1 MSRSCAGASDGVPEG
16 RDAKVGDAVPGGDL
30 LHGLE
35 FLLGG
40 FEGGFQAG
48 GLPEPALA
56 AGLGDA
62 GFEVVA
68 DLRQPGLLGRVRP

>member
-1 MSRSCAGASDGVPEG
+1 
-16 RDAKVGDAVPGGDL
+16 VGHAVTAGDL
-30 LHGLE
+30 FHGLE

-48 GLPEPALA
+48 DLSEPALA

-62 GFEVVA
+62 GLEVVA
-68 DLRQPGLLGRVRP
+68 DLRQPGFLGRVRP